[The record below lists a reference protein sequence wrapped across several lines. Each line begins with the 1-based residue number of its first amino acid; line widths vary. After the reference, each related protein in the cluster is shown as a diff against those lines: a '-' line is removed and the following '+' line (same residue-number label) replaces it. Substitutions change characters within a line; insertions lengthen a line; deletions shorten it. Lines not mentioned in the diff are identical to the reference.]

1 MSKEFRRL
9 YKMKLVPFITIFII
23 IAVGFGCYWYY
34 IYYTSQKFKEVIY
47 PGLKIEN
54 LDVGGKT
61 QEEVLSFLNEKYD
74 KPLENGSIN
83 VKLKNK
89 NHELTFKDLNAGYN
103 SKKIVQLAFNYG
115 KDLNYYDQYKLIK
128 NPKSTNFNLSLS
140 YDKEPIQELLNNLDK
155 SLGKEIVNASISKN
169 GDNFIITKEKVLEE
183 FDKNLLYEDIISQ
196 VDKGMVNIN
205 IEAPIKVTE
214 PPITEKQLR
223 TIDSVISSFSTKFV
237 KNERS
242 INIAIAAKA
251 TSGILLMPGDVYS
264 FNKLIGD
271 TTPEKGYKEAPII
284 KNDKIEPGYG
294 GGICQ
299 VSTTLHNAVLRAGI
313 IPIQRM
319 HHSQPVA
326 YVVKGT
332 DATVFYNSIDYKFKN
347 TLNYPIY
354 IEGYTLNNEIV
365 FKVYSNSSLKNNRY
379 EIVSKDYKKIPRK
392 IKYIKDVK
400 LDEGE
405 KIVDKSGSDGY
416 KVKVFRI
423 TYANGIKVN
432 ENLIYDDFYKP
443 VDKIVKING

>member
-1 MSKEFRRL
+1 MSKAFKRP
-9 YKMKLVPFITIFII
+9 YKMKLVAFITVFII
-23 IAVGFGCYWYY
+23 IAIGFGCYGYY

-89 NHELTFKDLNAGYN
+89 NHELTFKEVNARYN
-103 SKKIVQLAFNYG
+103 SKKIVQRAFNYG

-128 NPKSTNFNLSLS
+128 NPKSTNFNLFLS
-140 YDKEPIQELLNNLDK
+140 YDKEAIQEFLNNLDK
-155 SLGKEIVNASISKN
+155 SLGKEIVDASIKKN

-183 FDKNLLYEDIISQ
+183 FDKNLVYEDIISQ
-196 VDKGMVNIN
+196 VDKGIVNIN

-214 PPITEKQLR
+214 PHITEKQLR

-251 TSGILLMPGDVYS
+251 ASGILLMPGDVYS
-264 FNKLIGD
+264 FNELIGD

-299 VSTTLHNAVLRAGI
+299 VSTTLHNAVMRAGI
-313 IPIQRM
+313 TPIQRM

-332 DATVFYNSIDYKFKN
+332 DATVFYNYIDYKFKN

-354 IEGYTLNNEIV
+354 IEGYTLNNEVV
-365 FKVYSNSSLKNNRY
+365 FKVYSNSSLKSNRY
-379 EIVSKDYKKIPRK
+379 EIVSKDYKKIPKEIR
-392 IKYIKDVK
+392 YIKDMK

-405 KIVDKSGSDGY
+405 KIVDNNGCDGY